1 MKVKEEEEEEE
12 EGEEGEEGIRLTKV
26 RERVEEASE
35 RERERERESGARSDG
50 GRRRSDVPASGSCI
64 RRANNLVS
72 NHLTHV
78 TRWL

>member
-1 MKVKEEEEEEE
+1 MKEEEEEEE
-12 EGEEGEEGIRLTKV
+12 EGGGEEGEEGIRLTKV
-26 RERVEEASE
+26 RERVEEAS
-35 RERERERESGARSDG
+35 ERERERESGARSDG